1 MFLSPGGDDSRKISI
16 VYMCAFGE
24 DEEVDVLPLVM

>member
-1 MFLSPGGDDSRKISI
+1 MVLSPGGNDSRKTSI